1 VNYDSCSFS
10 SIQYVTR
17 ITAREARLSHRH
29 KWLHDLKET
38 DFERANELVMDDK
51 GEVNLSD
58 TDDDATEEKFY

>member
-1 VNYDSCSFS
+1 
-10 SIQYVTR
+10 VTR

-58 TDDDATEEKFY
+58 SDEDATQEKFY